1 MTKKLRFLSTTSTIR
16 STAFIGVMVIAVFGS
31 LNLSNYQQLSFAD
44 CPKSVTFQNS
54 LPLSHPINRC
64 AAQESQSISWSSWFT
79 GHSSSYQFHFIDLL
93 ELLSRTP
100 DSSDKG
106 SHH

>member
-1 MTKKLRFLSTTSTIR
+1 MIMTKKLRFLSTIR
-16 STAFIGVMVIAVFGS
+16 STTFIGVMVVALLGL
-31 LNLSNYQQLSFAD
+31 LNLSSYQRHSFAD
-44 CPKSVTFQNS
+44 CPENLNFQHS

-64 AAQESQSISWSSWFT
+64 AALESQSISWSSWFT

-93 ELLSRTP
+93 ELLSRTS
-100 DSSDKG
+100 DSSDKT